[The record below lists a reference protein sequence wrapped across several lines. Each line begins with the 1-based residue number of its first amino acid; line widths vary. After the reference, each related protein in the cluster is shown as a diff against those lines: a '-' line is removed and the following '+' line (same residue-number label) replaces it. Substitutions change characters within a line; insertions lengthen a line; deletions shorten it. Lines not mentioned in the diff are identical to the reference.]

1 MEHAVIDG
9 LKVGP
14 VVEGRLVGS
23 LVGAAVDGEGVLV
36 VAIGGDDVVESAVV
50 A

>member
-9 LKVGP
+9 LKIGP
-14 VVEGRLVGS
+14 VVESRLVGS

-36 VAIGGDDVVESAVV
+36 VAIGDDLVESAVV

>member
-9 LKVGP
+9 LKISP
-14 VVEGRLVGS
+14 VVESRLVGS

-36 VAIGGDDVVESAVV
+36 VAIGYDLVESAVV